1 MVLATP
7 STVDTLQQDVRY
19 ALRAFFKAPAFTT
32 VALVTIATGIGANA
46 TVFSFVN
53 ALLLRPAA
61 GVEAPA
67 SLVSVFTSDYSS
79 GPYGSTSFPDYLSIK
94 REAPAFREL
103 VAFADRP
110 VALMRLGDGVERVR
124 TIAVTGDFFDV
135 LGVKTVAGRALQPG
149 DATPDAPPVAMIGY
163 SLWQRA
169 FAGSPVAIGSP
180 VTLNGEPRT
189 IVGILPAEFTGLNLG
204 NPYEFWTPLI
214 GTDTAEGRENRGL
227 QVVGRLARGASLTQ
241 AQVQLDGIAARLAA
255 AYPKSNLGTLGH
267 PDRPRPLTVLRHT
280 RLPPDFR
287 GQVAMIGGV
296 LMAAVGLVLLIACA
310 NVAGLLLS
318 RATARGREV
327 AVRLALG
334 ASRRRILRQML
345 TESVILGAAGGG
357 LGLLFALWTADVLPS
372 FFPAEQARL
381 LDARVDMPVVLFTA
395 AIGLLSGLIFGLA
408 PALQGLRMPTMAV
421 LRSATAGAGDG
432 RGLRAR
438 KLLVV
443 GQVAVASILLV
454 SAALLTRSLSNAM
467 DADLGYTARQAVL
480 SSIELPADL
489 PEPQGL
495 AYYERML
502 QDVRTIPGV
511 KAAGLA
517 RFVPVAGLGR
527 RGFTMQG
534 YVPRPGED
542 RELHYN
548 IVDPGYFATMGI
560 TALRGRVLQ
569 PADSGG
575 RPVAVVNHVLAD
587 RYFDGNAVGR
597 TITDSYG
604 LEMEIIGVVRA
615 VRRLDLQDATLP
627 VVFYP
632 IDHQYSAR
640 SIVVATTAGDAR
652 ALTDVVR
659 RRIAAVDR
667 NVAVYRTMTLAAH
680 LDEALSANRLT
691 VALVNACGVMALA
704 LAIVGLYGIVAY
716 AVVRRT
722 REIGVR
728 VALGATPVQIL
739 RLLIGESGR
748 VVAFGVAAGVL
759 GAFVAA
765 RLLTS
770 MLYGVSATD
779 PATFLLVPAAV
790 AALAITA
797 SCLPALRALRVN
809 PVAALRHE

>member
-1 MVLATP
+1 M
-7 STVDTLQQDVRY
+7 DTLRQDVRY
-19 ALRAFFKAPAFTT
+19 AIRAFFKAPAFTT

-53 ALLLRPAA
+53 ALLLRPAG
-61 GVEAPA
+61 GVEAPS
-67 SLVSVFTSDYSS
+67 SLVSVYTSDYSS

-94 REAPAFREL
+94 AEAPAFREL
-103 VAFADRP
+103 AAFADGP

-124 TIAVTGDFFDV
+124 TMTVTGDVFPI
-135 LGVKTVAGRALQPG
+135 LGVKPVAGRTLQPS
-149 DATPDAPPVAMIGY
+149 DAMPDAPPVAMIGHT
-163 SLWQRA
+163 LWQRA
-169 FAGSPVAIGSP
+169 FGGSTVAVGSH
-180 VTLNGEPRT
+180 VSLNGEPRT
-189 IVGILPAEFTGLNLG
+189 IVGVLPAEFTGLNLG
-204 NPYEFWTPLI
+204 IPYDFWTPLI
-214 GTDTAEGRENRGL
+214 GTDTADARGDRGL
-227 QVVGRLARGASLTQ
+227 YVVGRLASGVGLQQ

-255 AYPKSNLGTLGH
+255 AYPKSNLGTLAH
-267 PDRPRPLTVLRHT
+267 PDRPRPMIALRHT

-334 ASRRRILRQML
+334 AIRPRILRQML
-345 TESVILGAAGGG
+345 TESAILGAAGGA

-395 AIGLLSGLIFGLA
+395 AVGLVSGLIFGLA
-408 PALQGLRMPTMAV
+408 PALQGLRMPAMAA
-421 LRSATAGAGDG
+421 LRSDTAGAGDR
-432 RGLRAR
+432 RGVRAR

-443 GQVAVASILLV
+443 AQVAVASILLV
-454 SAALLTRSLSNAM
+454 SAALLTRSLSNAVE
-467 DADLGYTARQAVL
+467 ADLGYSTRYAVL
-480 SSIELPADL
+480 SSIELPPAA
-489 PEPQGL
+489 PEQQGL

-511 KAAGLA
+511 EAAGLA
-517 RFVPVAGLGR
+517 RFVPVAGGSR
-527 RGFTMQG
+527 RRFTMQG

-542 RELHYN
+542 RELHFN
-548 IVDPGYFATMGI
+548 IVDPGFFATMGI
-560 TALRGRVLQ
+560 TALRGRVFQ
-569 PADSGG
+569 PEDAGG

-587 RYFDGNAVGR
+587 RYFNGNAVGR
-597 TITDSYG
+597 TITDSQG
-604 LEMEIIGVVRA
+604 FEMEIIGVVRA

-632 IDHQYSAR
+632 IDHQFTSRA
-640 SIVVATTAGDAR
+640 IVVARTPGDPR

-667 NVAVYRTMTLAAH
+667 DVAVYRTTTLAAH

-728 VALGATPVQIL
+728 VALGATPLQIL

-748 VVAFGVAAGVL
+748 VVALGIGAGIL

>member
-1 MVLATP
+1 
-7 STVDTLQQDVRY
+7 VDSLRQDVRY

-46 TVFSFVN
+46 TVFSFIN

-61 GVEAPA
+61 GVESPA
-67 SLVSVFTSDYSS
+67 SLVSVFTSDFSS
-79 GPYGSTSFPDYLSIK
+79 GPYGSTSYPDYLSIK
-94 REAPAFREL
+94 SGAPAFREL
-103 VAFADRP
+103 AAHSDGP
-110 VALMRLGDGVERVR
+110 VALMRLGEGVERVR
-124 TIAVTGDFFDV
+124 TMTVTGDFFKV
-135 LGVKTVAGRALQPG
+135 LGVKPVAGRTLEPS
-149 DATPDAPPVAMIGY
+149 DAAPEAPPVAMIGHT
-163 SLWQRA
+163 LWQRA
-169 FAGSPVAIGSP
+169 FAGSMAAVGSH

-189 IVGILPAEFTGLNLG
+189 IVGVLPAEFSGLDLG
-204 NPYEFWTPLI
+204 SAYEFWTPLI
-214 GTDTAEGRENRGL
+214 GTDTAEARENRGL
-227 QVVGRLARGASLTQ
+227 ALVGRLAPGTGLQQ

-255 AYPKSNLGTLGH
+255 AYPKSNLGTLAH
-267 PDRPRPLTVLRHT
+267 PDRPRPMTVLRHT
-280 RLPPDFR
+280 RMPPSFR
-287 GQVAMIGGV
+287 GEVAMIGGV

-310 NVAGLLLS
+310 NVAGLLIS

-334 ASRRRILRQML
+334 ASRPRILRQML
-345 TESVILGAAGGG
+345 TESVILGGAGSA

-372 FFPAEQARL
+372 YFPAEQARL
-381 LDARVDMPVVLFTA
+381 LDAHVDLTVILFTA
-395 AIGLLSGLIFGLA
+395 ACGLASGLIFGLA
-408 PALQGLRMPTMAV
+408 PALQGLRMPAMAA
-421 LRSATAGAGDG
+421 LRSDAGRTGDG
-432 RGLRAR
+432 RGVRAR

-443 GQVAVASILLV
+443 AQVAVASILLV

-467 DADLGYTARQAVL
+467 DADLGYTVRNAVL
-480 SSIELPADL
+480 SSIELPADE
-489 PEPQGL
+489 PEERAL

-502 QDVRTIPGV
+502 EDVRSIPGV
-511 KAAGLA
+511 EAASLA
-517 RFVPVAGLGR
+517 RFVPVAGLSR
-527 RGFTMQG
+527 RGFRMQG

-548 IVDPGYFATMGI
+548 IVDPQYFATMGI
-560 TALRGRVLQ
+560 TALRGRVFE

-575 RPVAVVNHVLAD
+575 QPVAVVNHVLAD
-587 RYFDGNAVGR
+587 RYFGGDAVGR
-597 TITDSYG
+597 TIADSRG
-604 LEMEIIGVVRA
+604 LEMEIVGVVRA

-632 IDHQYSAR
+632 IDRQFTAR
-640 SIVVATTAGDAR
+640 PIVVARTSGDPR

-667 NVAVYRTMTLAAH
+667 DVAVYRTTTLAAH

-748 VVAFGVAAGVL
+748 VVALGLAAGIA
-759 GAFVAA
+759 GALAAA
-765 RLLTS
+765 RLLAS